1 MVIIYSASWCGPC
14 INAKKLLDSKKVN
27 YKEINIEEA
36 NITRGELQKLTGG
49 ATVPQIVI
57 NKNNIYHVICYGE
70 IDKIH
75 QQLAPW
81 VTHSVDNNNVS
92 PSTIE
97 FGDESY

>member
-27 YKEINIEEA
+27 YKEIDIEEA

-57 NKNNIYHVICYGE
+57 NKNNIGGF
-70 IDKIH
+70 DSL
-75 QQLAPW
+75 LALEQ
-81 VTHSVDNNNVS
+81 S
-92 PSTIE
+92 
-97 FGDESY
+97 GKLDELL

>member
-27 YKEINIEEA
+27 YKEIDIEEA

-57 NKNNIYHVICYGE
+57 NKNNIGGFDNLLKLE
-70 IDKIH
+70 QSGKLDK
-75 QQLAPW
+75 LL
-81 VTHSVDNNNVS
+81 
-92 PSTIE
+92 
-97 FGDESY
+97 